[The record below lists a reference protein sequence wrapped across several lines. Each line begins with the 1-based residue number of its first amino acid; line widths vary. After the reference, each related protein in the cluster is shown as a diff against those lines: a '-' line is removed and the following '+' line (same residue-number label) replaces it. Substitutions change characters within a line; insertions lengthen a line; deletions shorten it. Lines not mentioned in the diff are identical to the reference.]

1 MKNEMIGM
9 VLAGGKGTRLGK
21 LTQANAKPAVPFGGK
36 YRIIDFALSNCS
48 NSGVTTVGVMTQYE
62 PMVLNTHIGTGAP
75 WDLDVD
81 NGGAFILQPYSSNEG
96 EKWFNGT
103 ANAIYQNIDFID
115 TINPKYVLVLS
126 GDHIYKM
133 NCDKMLTFHKE
144 THADCTVAVK
154 PVDMA
159 EASRFGIMN
168 TDEEQKITAFEEKP
182 AHPQSNLASM
192 GIYIFTWDKL
202 RAYLTNDPE
211 GMEDFGKDVIPAYLE
226 RGERLYAYAFQG
238 YWKDVGTIQ
247 SLWEANMEFLDP
259 NHPLAIRDASWP
271 VVTKNTAT
279 PPQFIA
285 PEGFVQDTLV
295 SDGAIIRGTVTHS
308 VLSEGVLIGKNTRV
322 TSSVLMSNAKLG
334 HNVRVEYA
342 IIGENAEL
350 SDDAE
355 VIGTPDNIK
364 VVGYDEVIGGE

>member
-62 PMVLNTHIGTGAP
+62 PMILNTHIGTGAP

-115 TINPKYVLVLS
+115 SVNPKYVLILS

-133 NCDKMLTFHKE
+133 NYDKMLTFHKE
-144 THADCTVAVK
+144 NNADCTVAVK

-168 TDEEQKITAFEEKP
+168 TNDQQQITEFEEKP
-182 AHPQSNLASM
+182 AEPKSNLASM

-202 RAYLTNDPE
+202 RDYLTKDPD
-211 GMEDFGKDVIPAYLE
+211 GMVDFGKDVIPAYLNNK
-226 RGERLYAYAFQG
+226 ERLYAYAFEG

-247 SLWEANMEFLDP
+247 SLWEANMEFLDHD
-259 NHPLAIRDASWP
+259 HPLAIRDASWP

-295 SDGAIIRGTVTHS
+295 SDGAIIRGIVTHS
-308 VLSEGVLIGKNTRV
+308 VLSEDVLIGKNTRV
-322 TSSVLMSNAKLG
+322 TSSVLMSGAKLG

-350 SDDAE
+350 GDNAE
-355 VIGTPDNIK
+355 IIGTPDDIK